1 LRVRPRHAPPF
12 LPRCCGCC
20 GALVVATLH
29 GHGVCLA
36 APRPRVG
43 SLCRVPLSERRFSSQ
58 AACTSAERETG
69 VRACRPLPI
78 PPARALRRSRPPC
91 NTPRIR
97 RETYHAWSAPLYRVV
112 AGVAHFL
119 AAFGCASSVDANPA
133 AARFASVSASVSVRP
148 PRSSSWRLPPTLC
161 ILPSRLPLPPAR
173 HAVQLGACA
182 R

>member
-1 LRVRPRHAPPF
+1 MRVRPRHAPPF
-12 LPRCCGCC
+12 LPRCCCCC

-78 PPARALRRSRPPC
+78 PPSSRASKKSPAVQHTAHPTRDISRLERAAVPC
-91 NTPRIR
+91 
-97 RETYHAWSAPLYRVV
+97 VV

-133 AARFASVSASVSVRP
+133 AARFASVSVRP